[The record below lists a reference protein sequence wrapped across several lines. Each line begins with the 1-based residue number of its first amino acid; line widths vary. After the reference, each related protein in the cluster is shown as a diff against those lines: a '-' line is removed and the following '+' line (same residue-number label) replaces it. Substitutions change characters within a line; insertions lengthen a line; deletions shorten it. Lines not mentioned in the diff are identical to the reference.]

1 MQTISGGIEDNEIRC
16 DCGVEWETTG
26 TDRQGSEEEESEG
39 VGERKGQIQ
48 VEWKR
53 GKVRERGRKREVEKK
68 EKERETN
75 FMVNWIKMLNESHGL
90 PLSISSIFS
99 MRKREKSENYARKHL
114 NLCM

>member
-1 MQTISGGIEDNEIRC
+1 MQAISGGIEDNEIRC

-68 EKERETN
+68 EKERERDE
-75 FMVNWIKMLNESHGL
+75 FYGKLNKNVKWKPRAASVD
-90 PLSISSIFS
+90 
-99 MRKREKSENYARKHL
+99 K
-114 NLCM
+114 